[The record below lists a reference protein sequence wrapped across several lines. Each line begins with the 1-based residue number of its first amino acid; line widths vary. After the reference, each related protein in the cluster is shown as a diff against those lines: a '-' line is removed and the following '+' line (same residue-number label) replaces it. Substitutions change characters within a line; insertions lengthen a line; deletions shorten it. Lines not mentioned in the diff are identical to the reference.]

1 MLATS
6 LPGYE
11 NEPDYT
17 NLHSVSYFTYMPIQ
31 NVEQSLVED
40 SLVSSILESVAAN
53 VSLGDTNVAVLG
65 RILGKIEAYLE
76 AGASEYILDTVR
88 YGYKLVFTEPPPK
101 DVRPNNR
108 SALAKPDFLWTEL
121 LRLESLGCIKR
132 VDYQPHIVNPCSVVF
147 SKKWRCVLDAGQ
159 CLNKYCCKRPTKLA
173 DLSCIHQLLRQGDYM
188 TVNDLDSGYWQV
200 PIYPPHQKY
209 LGLSF
214 THLNGD
220 ITYFVWI
227 VIGFLNHQNLLVL
240 LLKK

>member
-17 NLHSVSYFTYMPIQ
+17 NLVSYFIYMPIQ
-31 NVEQSLVED
+31 NVEQYLVED

-53 VSLGDTNVAVLG
+53 VSLGDTNVAVFG
-65 RILGKIEAYLE
+65 KMLGKIEVYLE
-76 AGASEYILDTVR
+76 ASASKYILDTVR

-108 SALAKPDFLWTEL
+108 SALAKPYFLWTEL
-121 LRLESLGCIKR
+121 LSLESLGCIKR

-188 TVNDLDSGYWQV
+188 TVNDLD
-200 PIYPPHQKY
+200 
-209 LGLSF
+209 
-214 THLNGD
+214 
-220 ITYFVWI
+220 
-227 VIGFLNHQNLLVL
+227 
-240 LLKK
+240 

>member
-76 AGASEYILDTVR
+76 AGASE
-88 YGYKLVFTEPPPK
+88 
-101 DVRPNNR
+101 
-108 SALAKPDFLWTEL
+108 
-121 LRLESLGCIKR
+121 
-132 VDYQPHIVNPCSVVF
+132 
-147 SKKWRCVLDAGQ
+147 
-159 CLNKYCCKRPTKLA
+159 
-173 DLSCIHQLLRQGDYM
+173 
-188 TVNDLDSGYWQV
+188 
-200 PIYPPHQKY
+200 
-209 LGLSF
+209 
-214 THLNGD
+214 
-220 ITYFVWI
+220 
-227 VIGFLNHQNLLVL
+227 
-240 LLKK
+240 